1 MKIRLPLV
9 SLLCALL
16 AVPALFAQEGEM
28 KKKMGP
34 KEPGTPLSEQ
44 MEKIGGAYRKL
55 GNLVKDPTKNADALA
70 QVAII
75 KEAAAAAAK
84 FEPAKKNDLPAADQ
98 AKFVADFQSEL
109 KVFTAL
115 VGKLEA
121 ALKAND
127 NAAAQKLVDELK
139 EQRNKD
145 HKQFEKKKEKK
156 KES

>member
-34 KEPGTPLSEQ
+34 KEPNTPLTDQ

-55 GNLVKDPTKNADALA
+55 GNLVKDPTKNAEALA

-75 KEAAAAAAK
+75 KEAAMAGLK
-84 FEPAKKNDLPAADQ
+84 FEPAKKADVPAADQ
-98 AKFVADFQSEL
+98 AKFVADFQAKMKEFL
-109 KVFTAL
+109 ATVD
-115 VGKLEA
+115 KLET

-127 NAAAQKLVDELK
+127 SAAAAKLVDDMKTE
-139 EQRNKD
+139 RNDD
-145 HKQFEKKKEKK
+145 HKQFQKKKEKK
-156 KES
+156 KEG